1 MNSQLIQTL
10 TRADVDKLIDQC
22 LAEFDF
28 EMAHKTVVVLNLK
41 WDRLFVSSSPLSLKK
56 IDYIPTIEEMREFA
70 ADLLRTVADTDMF
83 DQVTHNHFRAEF
95 HKSQKYLSLAFI
107 VCESDAVLH

>member
-10 TRADVDKLIDQC
+10 TRADIDKLIDQC

-28 EMAHKTVVVLNLK
+28 EMAHKVITTLNLK
-41 WDRLFVSSSPLSLKK
+41 WDRLFVSSKPLSLKK
-56 IDYIPTIEEMREFA
+56 VDYVPSIDEMREFA

-83 DQVTHNHFRAEF
+83 DVVTHNHFQAEF
-95 HKSQKYLSLAFI
+95 HKVHKYLSLTFI
-107 VCESDAVLH
+107 VCEASASV